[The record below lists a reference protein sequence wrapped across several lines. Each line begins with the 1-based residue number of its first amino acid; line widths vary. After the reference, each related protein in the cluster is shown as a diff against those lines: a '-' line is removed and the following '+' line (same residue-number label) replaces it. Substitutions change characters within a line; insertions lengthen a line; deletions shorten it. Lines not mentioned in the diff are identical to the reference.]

1 MENKGG
7 SDRPDSTETHLSV
20 QQRIL
25 RARDVALGR
34 EEHPEDTPL
43 PPRERSDTHDLSHPH
58 TASKRDVKAGLA
70 VCQGK
75 HSLEEQA
82 LLRVDRGL
90 GRGGEGG
97 FVLELLGGFA
107 KAALHAVVVDVYV
120 KPTVLC
126 ARRRGR
132 GL

>member
-7 SDRPDSTETHLSV
+7 SDQPDSTETHLSV

-25 RARDVALGR
+25 GARTVALGR
-34 EEHPEDTPL
+34 EQHPEDTP
-43 PPRERSDTHDLSHPH
+43 PPARQRSDTHDLSHPH
-58 TASKRDVKAGLA
+58 TAPKRDGEAGEA
-70 VCQGK
+70 ASQGK

-90 GRGGEGG
+90 GRGGDGG

-107 KAALHAVVVDVYV
+107 EAALHAVVVDVYV

-126 ARRRGR
+126 AR
-132 GL
+132 